1 MIRDDYSLYLHWR
14 IWDDFKTASLFFFS
28 LIFFRKQEKARM
40 KKTPMV
46 NLRTNLLSQ
55 ANLRFQFLARWFGKT
70 HAFLGEIR
78 SFDEISEKLLEKY
91 NISSLA
97 ALRGVTL
104 EILVFPSH
112 KASTFGWFCYLIL
125 FDFKLQQLE
134 QDYLTFK
141 WLLSL
146 ISAFFSSEQEFS
158 AIMTGT
164 SAIEKRTLL
173 AQQILSSELTYMKH
187 LSVIQSVFKKPLEAA
202 LASNRLALLCFQI
215 LVECTSWNS
224 FVRRC

>member
-1 MIRDDYSLYLHWR
+1 M
-14 IWDDFKTASLFFFS
+14 
-28 LIFFRKQEKARM
+28 
-40 KKTPMV
+40 
-46 NLRTNLLSQ
+46 
-55 ANLRFQFLARWFGKT
+55 
-70 HAFLGEIR
+70 
-78 SFDEISEKLLEKY
+78 EKY

-112 KASTFGWFCYLIL
+112 KASTFGWFCNLIL

-134 QDYLTFK
+134 QDYSTFK

-158 AIMTGT
+158 AMMTGT

-202 LASNRLALLCFQI
+202 LASNRLTLLRFQI
-215 LVECTSWNS
+215 LVECTS
-224 FVRRC
+224 